1 MKMKTTPSVTRIA
14 AALAVSFAALGSP
27 AAMAAQVRN
36 VVLVHGFFA
45 DGSGWQAVSKIL
57 TRDGYK
63 VSVVQEPETSFDE
76 DVKAATRVIDEQD
89 GPSILVGHSYGG
101 AVVTEA
107 GNDDKVAGL
116 VYVAAFQPDTGE
128 SPLDLTKKMPPASK
142 SIKPTADGHLY
153 IEQAMFHEDFC
164 ADVPAAEANFMA
176 ISQVTPAAQ
185 AFGVP
190 IQHAAWRTKPSWA
203 VVATADRA
211 INPDLER
218 FMTKRAGSTT
228 VEINSSHVAYISHP
242 AEVAKLIEQA
252 ATKSSKQ

>member
-1 MKMKTTPSVTRIA
+1 MKISPYINHVA
-14 AALAVSFAALGSP
+14 AAITLAAAALGSH
-27 AAMAAQVRN
+27 AAVAAPVKN
-36 VVLVHGFFA
+36 IVLVHGYFA
-45 DGSGWQAVSKIL
+45 DGSGWQAVSNIL
-57 TRDGYK
+57 TRDGYT
-63 VSVVQEPETSFDE
+63 VSVVQEPETSFDD
-76 DVKAATRVIDEQD
+76 DVKATTRVVDAQD

-128 SPLDLTKKMPPASK
+128 RFIDLAKNMPAATTA
-142 SIKPTADGHLY
+142 IKVTADGHLY
-153 IEQAMFHEDFC
+153 FDETMFHADFA
-164 ADVPAAEANFMA
+164 ADVPAAEAKFMA
-176 ISQVTPAAQ
+176 ISQVMPAAQ
-185 AFGVP
+185 SSAVP
-190 IQHAAWRTKPSWA
+190 ITHAAWRTKPSWA

-228 VEINSSHVAYISHP
+228 IEINSSHVAYISHP

-252 ATKSSKQ
+252 ATQSRKE

>member
-1 MKMKTTPSVTRIA
+1 MKAASRITRIA
-14 AALAVSFAALGSP
+14 AALAFSFAALGSQ
-27 AAMAAQVRN
+27 AAMAEPVRN
-36 VVLVHGFFA
+36 IVLVHGFFA

-63 VSVVQEPETSFDE
+63 VAVVQEPETSFAD
-76 DVKAATRVIDEQD
+76 DVKATERVVDAQD

-107 GNDDKVAGL
+107 GNDAKVAGL
-116 VYVAAFQPDTGE
+116 VYVAAFQPDAGE
-128 SPLDLTKKMPPASK
+128 SPLDLTKKMPPATQA
-142 SIKPTADGHLY
+142 IKATQDGHLY
-153 IEQAMFHEDFC
+153 LDQAEFHADFA
-164 ADVPAAEANFMA
+164 ADVPAAEASFMA
-176 ISQVTPAAQ
+176 VSQVMPAAQ
-185 AFGVP
+185 SFGVP
-190 IQHAAWRTKPSWA
+190 ITNPAWKTKPSWA

-218 FMTKRAGSTT
+218 FMTKRAGSKT

-252 ATKSSKQ
+252 AATSSKQ

>member
-1 MKMKTTPSVTRIA
+1 MNISSYVTRIA
-14 AALAVSFAALGSP
+14 AAVALSAAALGSQ
-27 AAMAAQVRN
+27 AATAAPVKN
-36 VVLVHGFFA
+36 IVLVHGYFA

-57 TRDGYK
+57 ARDGYK
-63 VSVVQEPETSFDE
+63 VAVVQEPETSFED
-76 DVKAATRVIDEQD
+76 DVKATKRVVDAQD

-128 SPLDLTKKMPPASK
+128 TPLQLTKKMPPATQA
-142 SIKPTADGHLY
+142 IKATADGHLY
-153 IEQAMFHEDFC
+153 IDPANFHQDFA
-164 ADVPAAEANFMA
+164 ADLPAAQTNFMA

-185 AFGVP
+185 SFDTP
-190 IQHAAWRTKPSWA
+190 ITHAAWRTKPSWA

-218 FMTKRAGSTT
+218 FMTQRAGSKT
-228 VEINSSHVAYISHP
+228 VEIKSSHVAYMSHP

-252 ATKSSKQ
+252 AAQSDKK

>member
-1 MKMKTTPSVTRIA
+1 MKKPSQISRA
-14 AALAVSFAALGSP
+14 AAAVAFFVAALGTH
-27 AAMAAQVRN
+27 AAIAAPVKN
-36 VVLVHGFFA
+36 IVLVHGYFA

-57 TRDGYK
+57 AHDGYK
-63 VSVVQEPETSFDE
+63 VAVVQEPETSFGD
-76 DVKAATRVIDEQD
+76 DVQATTRVIDAQD

-128 SPLDLTKKMPPASK
+128 SPLELTKKMPPATK
-142 SIKPTADGHLY
+142 AIKATADGHLY
-153 IEQAMFHEDFC
+153 IDQANFHEDFA
-164 ADVPAAEANFMA
+164 ADLPAAETRFMA

-185 AFGVP
+185 SFGVP
-190 IQHAAWRTKPSWA
+190 ITHAAWRTKPSWA

-218 FMTKRAGSTT
+218 FMTQRAGSKT
-228 VEINSSHVAYISHP
+228 VEIDSSHVAYMSHP

-252 ATKSSKQ
+252 ARQSGKD

>member
-1 MKMKTTPSVTRIA
+1 MKISSYVSRIA
-14 AALAVSFAALGSP
+14 AAVALSAAVLGSH
-27 AAMAAQVRN
+27 AAVAAPVKN
-36 VVLVHGFFA
+36 VVLVHGYFA
-45 DGSGWQAVSKIL
+45 DGSGWQAVSNIL

-63 VSVVQEPETSFDE
+63 VSVVQEPETSFED
-76 DVKAATRVIDEQD
+76 DVKATTRVIDAQD

-128 SPLDLTKKMPPASK
+128 TPMDLTKKMPPATK
-142 SIKPTADGHLY
+142 AIKATADGHLY
-153 IEQAMFHEDFC
+153 IDPADFHADFA

-185 AFGVP
+185 SFGVP
-190 IQHAAWRTKPSWA
+190 IKQAAWRTKPSWA

-218 FMTKRAGSTT
+218 YMTSRAGSKTIE
-228 VEINSSHVAYISHP
+228 VNSSHVAYISHP
-242 AEVAKLIEQA
+242 AAVAKLIEQA
-252 ATKSSKQ
+252 ATQSVKE

>member
-1 MKMKTTPSVTRIA
+1 MKISSHVSRIA
-14 AALAVSFAALGSP
+14 AAIALSAAALGSH
-27 AAMAAQVRN
+27 AAVAAPVKN
-36 VVLVHGFFA
+36 IVLVHGYFA
-45 DGSGWQAVSKIL
+45 DGSGWQAVAKIL

-76 DVKAATRVIDEQD
+76 DVKATTRVIDAQD

-128 SPLDLTKKMPPASK
+128 SPLDLTKKMPPATK
-142 SIKPTADGHLY
+142 AIKATADGHLY
-153 IEQAMFHEDFC
+153 FDEAMFHADFA
-164 ADVPAAEANFMA
+164 ADVPAAEAKFMA

-185 AFGVP
+185 SFGVP
-190 IQHAAWRTKPSWA
+190 ITHAAWRTKPSWA

-211 INPDLER
+211 IHPDLER

-228 VEINSSHVAYISHP
+228 IEVNSSHVAYISHP
-242 AEVAKLIEQA
+242 AQVAKLIEQA
-252 ATKSSKQ
+252 ATQARKE